1 MEKSEEKITDKKIG
15 EKENITGKKIEGN
28 GRSTVKKAEKKEKPG
43 KTIVEVERLNI
54 YYDERDRKH
63 PFRKVRRQV
72 GYDLSFSVEQGEIFG
87 ILGESGC
94 GKTTLVKTLLHMVE
108 DYEGTAVVHAAHP
121 QMIFQDPYSSLNPAR
136 KVGWLLQEAY
146 RMSHKKAGA
155 KTREHIRQEAVN
167 MLQKVGLSEKY
178 MEHYPRE
185 LSGGQRQRVC
195 IALTLIQ
202 EPELLIADEPVSA
215 LDVTIQAQ
223 IIKLLLKLQKE
234 MGLTILFITHDLRV
248 ASMMCRHVLIMKEGR
263 IVEQGETKEVFR
275 NPKSD
280 YTARL
285 VEIAGQKV

>member
-1 MEKSEEKITDKKIG
+1 
-15 EKENITGKKIEGN
+15 
-28 GRSTVKKAEKKEKPG
+28 
-43 KTIVEVERLNI
+43 
-54 YYDERDRKH
+54 
-63 PFRKVRRQV
+63 
-72 GYDLSFSVEQGEIFG
+72 
-87 ILGESGC
+87 
-94 GKTTLVKTLLHMVE
+94 
-108 DYEGTAVVHAAHP
+108 
-121 QMIFQDPYSSLNPAR
+121 
-136 KVGWLLQEAY
+136 
-146 RMSHKKAGA
+146 MSHKKAGA
-155 KTREHIRQEAVN
+155 KTREDIRQEAVN

-195 IALTLIQ
+195 IAMTLIQ